1 MRDRFAAVEAD
12 FQRWY
17 GLDLGGLYAGVL
29 RPLRVARLAAELPP
43 GAGIFRGDDL
53 DSHVYSLEAQLLR
66 VLINMQLEP
75 KDQIPSV
82 EKAVREAERVDR
94 MKLRAERMAARQ
106 RRQVTGG

>member
-17 GLDLGGLYAGVL
+17 QIDLGGLYAGVL

-66 VLINMQLEP
+66 VHQHAAQSRKTRSL
-75 KDQIPSV
+75 PS
-82 EKAVREAERVDR
+82 KR
-94 MKLRAERMAARQ
+94 L
-106 RRQVTGG
+106 